1 MGSEMVTT
9 TYFRVM
15 RGYKFG
21 LARTLETTALKLA
34 LQKIFA
40 GPVIGFTWNF
50 HPKGQI

>member
-1 MGSEMVTT
+1 MVMQGWDMGLEFIVHNGHRKLTS
-9 TYFRVM
+9 
-15 RGYKFG
+15 
-21 LARTLETTALKLA
+21 LETTALKLA